1 METNKKG
8 FYILDSLGL
17 DSLGLVTNLPCSLAP
32 LLAVLVGQ
40 QDGRVQ
46 QLVLGHEP
54 VLPGEAVPV
63 QGPQQG
69 PVTYAFRHFFGA
81 QDIIFPRLT
90 RAEMAA

>member
-54 VLPGEAVPV
+54 VLPGQAVSLRGSV
-63 QGPQQG
+63 K
-69 PVTYAFRHFFGA
+69 GA
-81 QDIIFPRLT
+81 AQHEVKKIH
-90 RAEMAA
+90 